1 MDGHYNNTTNFY
13 IQFASVFC
21 YFIQYRE
28 NLDTFIQYA
37 SFLLLQDKLPQPR
50 SLNKCVM
57 SQSLWLRRIAHFTW
71 ALF

>member
-37 SFLLLQDKLPQPR
+37 SFLLLQDKLPQP
-50 SLNKCVM
+50 
-57 SQSLWLRRIAHFTW
+57 
-71 ALF
+71 